1 MDLPVP
7 LRKHFHE
14 FLYEVQRLLHQ
25 IKAEDQQ
32 GVPTGLGVQRAG
44 ERIAGQV
51 DVTLGK
57 RVRFTM
63 VLPWFYHD
71 QWGFHMI

>member
-63 VLPWFYHD
+63 VLP
-71 QWGFHMI
+71 